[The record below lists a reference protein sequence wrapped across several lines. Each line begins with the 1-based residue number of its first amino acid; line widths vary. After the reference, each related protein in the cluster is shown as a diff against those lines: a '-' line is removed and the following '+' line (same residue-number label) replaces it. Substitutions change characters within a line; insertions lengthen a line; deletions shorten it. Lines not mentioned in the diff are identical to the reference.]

1 MVQIHADLINDPTLQ
16 RLPGDKILHHL
27 QRTRSRTATR
37 TAQRARGAFGSVW
50 PVRWVLRTSGA
61 LAARALA
68 STNDLV
74 GLGAFRRGA
83 DAAVDSRCNAF
94 IIAMR
99 GTIGSPPC

>member
-1 MVQIHADLINDPTLQ
+1 VARTAMVSVI
-16 RLPGDKILHHL
+16 G
-27 QRTRSRTATR
+27 ATR